1 MTLRKE
7 GSMIHLA
14 TFSNEVEAQML
25 ASRLKE
31 ADIDHEIEQE
41 DGSDECRVMIFEDDL
56 EEATEIMEAAAF
68 SDDELFSEDLGDL
81 DDLDLEDMDDEL

>member
-1 MTLRKE
+1 
-7 GSMIHLA
+7 MIHLA

-31 ADIDHEIEQE
+31 ADIDHAIEQE
-41 DGSDECRVMIFEDDL
+41 EGSDECRVMIFEDDL

-68 SDDELFSEDLGDL
+68 SDDELFSDDLGEL